1 MSPDRA
7 PATSPRSGN
16 GQDLH
21 LDLQAWHAQYRD
33 PSLAADLGRR
43 LAEHGGDAAARGRGW
58 FHVAFARP
66 RGATPVVDTEAIER
80 TLHEATRAGDAD
92 LDRRALILRAEQL
105 RRADRHADALALL
118 DQAIV
123 SDPLPEAGDA
133 GRYTLGLALS
143 VASMECMALGLLD
156 RALELRYRN
165 VSLAEGLADRAP
177 LANALGNLGGLQ
189 NDLVN
194 LEDGLVCSARAVET
208 AEGAGMNG
216 SPAWFAATCN
226 LAIAHLQN
234 DDPPR
239 ALATARR
246 MQAMQYAA
254 PPAKRGRYEVMWA
267 VAALKNGLH
276 DEAERWLDSA
286 RARWLDPDEVLIE
299 WFVARAMLD
308 NQLGRPAQARATCDE
323 ARAITQSGGDEVLP
337 IDLWQLCDEGVRA
350 CRALGDFEAALAYRD
365 LSFRQYELMAGRS
378 ARARRVTAEIQHG
391 LDLARLARDEAL
403 RRRQAAEAEQRRLAE
418 LNEALREAGETRTR
432 FLAAASHDL
441 RQPLHALSLQ
451 TAHLA
456 QLLEGSPHREV
467 VTRMGQAVN
476 SLASMFDSL
485 LDLSRIEAGAVE
497 PSPTPVHLPA
507 LLLALIEEHRPE
519 AEQRGL
525 RLAVRCPDA
534 ARTLHVHSD
543 AVLLEDLLRNLIG
556 NALKYTPRG
565 GVLVALRQ
573 RHEVAGGTRWRLQVI
588 DTGIGIRETDQARIF
603 EAFFQADNPDR
614 QRARGLGLGL
624 SIVQKLA
631 RLLGHP
637 LHLASTPGR
646 GSCFGIELDAVP
658 VAPPAVAAAPSR
670 PGPRAGLRLAVA
682 EDDDETRRAL
692 TELLEGLGCEVLDAA
707 SGDALAERLRSLDG
721 PWPEALITDHRMPGQ
736 LDGLGLARHWQ
747 ARRGGPA
754 PVLVLSADTRAPASL
769 PPGIAWFGKP
779 VTEER
784 LRRWLAQL

>member
-1 MSPDRA
+1 MSSLDRA
-7 PATSPRSGN
+7 PESTPPPDDEPDQR
-16 GQDLH
+16 
-21 LDLQAWHAQYRD
+21 LDLQAWQAQYRD
-33 PSLAADLGRR
+33 PARAAELGRR
-43 LAEHGGDAAARGRGW
+43 LAEGGHGAGWRGRGW

-66 RGATPVVDTEAIER
+66 RGPTPVVDTEAVER
-80 TLHEATRAGDAD
+80 AVREAAVAAD
-92 LDRRALILRAEQL
+92 PELDRRSLILRAEQL
-105 RRADRHADALALL
+105 RRAERHAEALALL
-118 DQAIV
+118 DQAIDA
-123 SDPLPEAGDA
+123 DPEPETET

-143 VASMECMALGLLD
+143 VAGMECMALGQLD

-208 AEGAGMNG
+208 AEAAGMRG

-226 LAIAHLQN
+226 LAIAQLLN
-234 DDPPR
+234 DDAPR

-246 MQAMQYAA
+246 MQALQQGA

-267 VAALKNGLH
+267 VAALKNGLD
-276 DEAERWLDSA
+276 DEALRWLDSA
-286 RARWLDPDEVLIE
+286 RARWADPSDVLIE

-308 NQLGRPAQARATCDE
+308 NQLGRHVQARATCDQ

-365 LSFRQYELMAGRS
+365 LSFQQYELMAGRS

-403 RRRQAAEAEQRRLAE
+403 RRRQAAEAEQQRLAQ

-467 VTRMGQAVN
+467 VTRMGHSVS
-476 SLASMFDSL
+476 SLAGMFDSL
-485 LDLSRIEAGAVE
+485 LDLSRIEAGSVE
-497 PSPTPVHLPA
+497 PVPGPVHLPA
-507 LLLALIEEHRPE
+507 LLLSLIEEHRAE
-519 AEQRGL
+519 AERRGL
-525 RLAVRCPDA
+525 RLALRCPEA
-534 ARTLHVHSD
+534 AHTLHVHSD

-565 GVLVALRQ
+565 GVLVALRRRQ
-573 RHEVAGGTRWRLQVI
+573 GPGAAARWRLQVI
-588 DTGIGIRETDQARIF
+588 DTGLGIATADQARIF
-603 EAFFQADNPDR
+603 EAFYQVDNPER
-614 QRARGLGLGL
+614 SRARGLGLGL

-637 LHLASTPGR
+637 LSLASTPGR

-658 VAPPAVAAAPSR
+658 APPPDAPAAPSGE
-670 PGPRAGLRLAVA
+670 GPRPGLRLAVA

-692 TELLEGLGCEVLDAA
+692 ADLLAGLGCEVLAAA
-707 SGDALAERLRSLDG
+707 SGDALAQQLAALAG

-747 ARRGGPA
+747 AHQGAHA
-754 PVLVLSADTRAPASL
+754 PVLVLSADTQAPASL
-769 PPGIAWFGKP
+769 PAGIAWFGKP
-779 VTEER
+779 VSEDR
-784 LRRWLAQL
+784 LRRWLAKL